1 MIHRRRLTSIVF
13 LFLATVPLFSQDA
26 VIDESLALLLEGA
39 FTVNIAA
46 RIVDQDHNETVWNME
61 LTRITVA
68 GKAVEIRMEGR
79 NIIVEAE
86 FTPYRQTDDSLIL
99 IAEGRTWITGTEPS
113 DVQYRTSFTTLPIRL
128 GEPVLFLPLGVNR
141 VPVDTERFG
150 RLNIELEVNVEP
162 YQS

>member
-26 VIDESLALLLEGA
+26 VMDESLALLLEGA

-79 NIIVEAE
+79 NIVVEAE
-86 FTPYRQTDDSLIL
+86 FTPYRQTNDSLIL
-99 IAEGRTWITGTEPS
+99 IAEGRTWITGTDPS

>member
-1 MIHRRRLTSIVF
+1 VYWYII
-13 LFLATVPLFSQDA
+13 LAFCKA
-26 VIDESLALLLEGA
+26 RIESLALLLEGA
-39 FTVNIAA
+39 LTVNIAA

-79 NIIVEAE
+79 NIVVEAE
-86 FTPYRQTDDSLIL
+86 FTPYRQTNDSLIL
-99 IAEGRTWITGTEPS
+99 IAEGRTWITGTDPS